1 MMFYLITL
9 EIEVSFLLL
18 QTNIELTALINRNRD
33 YILESKWQNV
43 FLLSH
48 MQTAWASPQETSMGG
63 HHGLEVGLQMSL
75 CCTSPWLASQ
85 PSLHRG
91 NSVYSG
97 LLPPSWSLP

>member
-18 QTNIELTALINRNRD
+18 QTNIELTALINRNKD

-48 MQTAWASPQETSMGG
+48 MQTA
-63 HHGLEVGLQMSL
+63 
-75 CCTSPWLASQ
+75 
-85 PSLHRG
+85 
-91 NSVYSG
+91 
-97 LLPPSWSLP
+97 